1 MSDLE
6 VKYQRLLDYLKE
18 LGSVAVAFSGGV
30 DSTFLLAVAKEA
42 LGDDVIALTAKSC
55 LFPERESKEA
65 RQFCKSL
72 GVEQIVLDLGDTE
85 LHHFKDNPP
94 NRCYICKK
102 GLFEKFLQKAE
113 EYQMAYVVEGSNMDD
128 LGDYRPGMQAITEL
142 GIKSP
147 LRAAGLTKAEI
158 RELSHQ
164 MKLPTWS
171 KPSFA
176 CLASRFV
183 YGETISEEKL
193 GMVDKAEQLLLD
205 MGFHQIRVRI
215 HGNIARIE
223 VLPEE
228 IARIVEEENRT
239 RIAKQLKEYGFDYVT
254 LDLLGYRTG
263 SMNETLTK
271 EEKEIKK

>member
-30 DSTFLLAVAKEA
+30 DSTFLLAAAKEA

-72 GVEQIVLDLGDTE
+72 GVEQIVLDLGDTK

-164 MKLPTWS
+164 MNLPTWS

-183 YGETISEEKL
+183 YGETITSEKL
-193 GMVDKAEQLLLD
+193 LMVERAEELLREK
-205 MGFHQIRVRI
+205 GFRQFRVRI
-215 HGNIARIE
+215 HGTIARIE
-223 VLPEE
+223 LLPEDLSRMLDEKLRNE
-228 IARIVEEENRT
+228 IVD
-239 RIAKQLKEYGFDYVT
+239 KLKRYGFTYVS
-254 LDLLGYRTG
+254 LDLEGYRTG
-263 SMNETLTK
+263 SMNEVLA
-271 EEKEIKK
+271 